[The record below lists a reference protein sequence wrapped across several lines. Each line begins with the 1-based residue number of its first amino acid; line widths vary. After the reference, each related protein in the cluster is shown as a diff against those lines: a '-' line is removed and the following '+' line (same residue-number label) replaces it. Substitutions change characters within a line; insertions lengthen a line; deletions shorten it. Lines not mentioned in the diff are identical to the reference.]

1 MGRTEFDS
9 EAVGH
14 PRRALAGHEVSEEES
29 VMTRS
34 KEIDERIGNEGRR
47 AFLKDVVLAG
57 GATAMAAAAGGA
69 LAATPGRD
77 VSAPEEKS
85 AESGYRVTPHVKAY
99 YDKARF

>member
-1 MGRTEFDS
+1 
-9 EAVGH
+9 
-14 PRRALAGHEVSEEES
+14 
-29 VMTRS
+29 MTRS

-69 LAATPGRD
+69 LAAAPDRD
-77 VSAPEEKS
+77 VSAPEENS

>member
-1 MGRTEFDS
+1 
-9 EAVGH
+9 
-14 PRRALAGHEVSEEES
+14 
-29 VMTRS
+29 MTRS

-69 LAATPGRD
+69 LAATPDRD
-77 VSAPEEKS
+77 APATEEKT
-85 AESGYRVTPHVKAY
+85 ADSGYRVTAHVKAY